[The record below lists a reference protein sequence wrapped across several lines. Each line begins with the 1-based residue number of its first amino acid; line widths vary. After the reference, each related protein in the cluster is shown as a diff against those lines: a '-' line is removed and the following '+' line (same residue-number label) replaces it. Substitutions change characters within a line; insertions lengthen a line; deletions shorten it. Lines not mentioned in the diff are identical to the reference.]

1 MKRTVTMLSLS
12 LVTVILLATAGAGIF
27 LATLD
32 LNSYK
37 TEIVESAEKALG
49 RKVVIEGNIS
59 HSLFPLGLRLD
70 RVIIADD
77 GKFGS
82 DPFVQVSGVALQTD
96 LAALLRGNVV
106 IEEIELAK
114 VQIKLAIAANGKANW
129 ETPGEEKKSVA
140 GNEGVAPLADDTRK
154 EKPKKSGQPA
164 VQGQVQ
170 RLKISELVTT
180 FVNFKDKTKYTATVK
195 GLSLAHVGL
204 GKTIPLNFKGTVVEE
219 NDLRQVDFTYAGTVL
234 LKEDGSIQANAAPL
248 TAVISNPKV
257 TAKKLELSLSV
268 NTLFANNTLA
278 INDLFADVANIKATG
293 LFSLILPGG
302 ANLAKGRTLDVRG
315 ELAVKTLDVDALQTS
330 LAYLTPASEMGGAP
344 RKGLPLEAAP
354 VVTQGANKQQAKKAN
369 DNPLASLSTI
379 DVNLFLTVEKL
390 LAKGVA
396 ATAVKTQVSLLGGE
410 LKAPYS
416 FGLSGGDVKG
426 SLSGKLAKAPPSWQV
441 QAQASGI
448 QAGPLATTLAN
459 KKGIDG
465 VIAGNANITG
475 SNLEWPA
482 IAPQLN
488 GSAAFTFTKGYV
500 ADISFLPLEV
510 TKALKL
516 PDGLRIDKASSSFAI
531 QSGVART
538 QDILVDSSLVTAKG
552 KGFINL
558 PAENLDLRVDV
569 LPGGVPPVIPL
580 IIDGSLYAPAVNLSA
595 RGLLEKTAK
604 GIIESPQDA
613 AKLLKQPKS
622 IGKELKGILK
632 RK

>member
-1 MKRTVTMLSLS
+1 MKRTLTMLSLS
-12 LVTVILLATAGAGIF
+12 LVTVILLAIAGAGIF

-37 TEIVESAEKALG
+37 AEIIESAEKALG

-82 DPFVQVSGVALQTD
+82 DPFVLVSGVALQTD
-96 LAALLRGNVV
+96 LAALLRGNVL
-106 IEEIELAK
+106 IEEIDIAK
-114 VQIKLAIAANGKANW
+114 VQVKLAIAANGKANW
-129 ETPGEEKKSVA
+129 ETPSEGEKSVA
-140 GNEGVAPLADDTRK
+140 GNDGVAPLADDTRK

-170 RLKISELVTT
+170 QFKISELVTS

-219 NDLRQVDFTYAGTVL
+219 NDLRQVDFTYVGTVL

-278 INDLFADVANIKATG
+278 INDMFADVANIKATG

-330 LAYLTPASEMGGAP
+330 LAYLTPASEMGRAP
-344 RKGLPLEAAP
+344 QKGLPLETAP
-354 VVTQGANKQQAKKAN
+354 VVTQGNKQPAKKAN
-369 DNPLASLSTI
+369 ANPLASLSTL
-379 DVNLFLTVEKL
+379 DANLFLTVEKL

-396 ATAVKTQVSLLGGE
+396 ITAVKTQVSLLGGE

-426 SLSGKLAKAPPSWQV
+426 SLSGKLAKTPPSWQA

-448 QAGPLATTLAN
+448 QAGPLAATLAN

-488 GSAAFTFTKGYV
+488 GSAAFTLTKGYV

-558 PAENLDLRVDV
+558 VAENLDLRVDV
-569 LPGGVPPVIPL
+569 LPGGAPPVIPL

-613 AKLLKQPKS
+613 VKLLKQPKS